1 MATKKTKPIVEEAKE
16 EIVAPIEE
24 VKVEEVKEEIVAPVE
39 EVKNEEVKEE
49 IVAPVEETNTKKF
62 VVVTT
67 DRLNVRKVS
76 SVDTEFLNIVSKG
89 EKLLIN
95 YPKLV
100 KGFYSITTSSGIKG
114 YVMKE
119 FVVEK

>member
-1 MATKKTKPIVEEAKE
+1 MAAKKTKPIVK
-16 EIVAPIEE
+16 
-24 VKVEEVKEEIVAPVE
+24 EVKEEIVAPVE
-39 EVKNEEVKEE
+39 EVKEEVKIEEVKEE
-49 IVAPVEETNTKKF
+49 VVAPVEETNTKKF

-67 DRLNVRKVS
+67 DRLNVRKGPLK
-76 SVDTEFLNIVSKG
+76 DTEVLNIVSKD

-95 YPKLV
+95 DPKLV

>member
-1 MATKKTKPIVEEAKE
+1 MAAKKTKPIVEEVKE
-16 EIVAPIEE
+16 EIVEP
-24 VKVEEVKEEIVAPVE
+24 VEEVKEEIVAPV
-39 EVKNEEVKEE
+39 EEVKEE

-67 DRLNVRKVS
+67 DRLNVRKGPS
-76 SVDTEFLNIVSKG
+76 KDTEVLNIVSKD

-95 YPKLV
+95 DPKLIE
-100 KGFYSITTSSGIKG
+100 GFYSITTSSGIKG

>member
-1 MATKKTKPIVEEAKE
+1 MATKKTKPIVEEVKE

-24 VKVEEVKEEIVAPVE
+24 VK
-39 EVKNEEVKEE
+39 
-49 IVAPVEETNTKKF
+49 VEETNTKKF

-67 DRLNVRKVS
+67 DRLNVRKGPS
-76 SVDTEFLNIVSKG
+76 KDTEVLNIVSKD

-95 YPKLV
+95 DPKLV
-100 KGFYSITTSSGIKG
+100 KGFYSITTSSGIMG

>member
-1 MATKKTKPIVEEAKE
+1 MATKKTKPTVKEVKE
-16 EIVAPIEE
+16 EIVAP
-24 VKVEEVKEEIVAPVE
+24 VEEVKEEIVAPVE
-39 EVKNEEVKEE
+39 E
-49 IVAPVEETNTKKF
+49 APVEETNTKKF

-67 DRLNVRKVS
+67 DRLNVRKGPS
-76 SVDTEFLNIVSKG
+76 KDTEVLNIVSKD

-95 YPKLV
+95 DPKLV

>member
-1 MATKKTKPIVEEAKE
+1 MATKKTKPI
-16 EIVAPIEE
+16 
-24 VKVEEVKEEIVAPVE
+24 VEEVKEEIVAPVE
-39 EVKNEEVKEE
+39 EVK
-49 IVAPVEETNTKKF
+49 VEETNTKKF

-67 DRLNVRKVS
+67 DRLNVRKGPS
-76 SVDTEFLNIVSKG
+76 KDTEVLNIVSKD

-95 YPKLV
+95 DPKLV

>member
-1 MATKKTKPIVEEAKE
+1 MAAKKTKPIVEEVKE
-16 EIVAPIEE
+16 EIIAP
-24 VKVEEVKEEIVAPVE
+24 VEEVKEE
-39 EVKNEEVKEE
+39 VKIEEVKEE
-49 IVAPVEETNTKKF
+49 VVAPIEETNTKKF

-67 DRLNVRKVS
+67 DRLNVRKGPS
-76 SVDTEFLNIVSKG
+76 KDTEVLNIVSKD

-95 YPKLV
+95 DPKLIE
-100 KGFYSITTSSGIKG
+100 GFYSITTSSGIKG

>member
-1 MATKKTKPIVEEAKE
+1 MAAKKTKPIVK
-16 EIVAPIEE
+16 
-24 VKVEEVKEEIVAPVE
+24 EVKEEIVAPVE
-39 EVKNEEVKEE
+39 EVKVEEVKIEEVKIEEVKEE
-49 IVAPVEETNTKKF
+49 VVAPVEETNTKKF

-67 DRLNVRKVS
+67 DRLNVRKGPS
-76 SVDTEFLNIVSKG
+76 KDTEVLNIVSKD

-95 YPKLV
+95 DPKLIE
-100 KGFYSITTSSGIKG
+100 GFYSITTSSGIKG

>member
-1 MATKKTKPIVEEAKE
+1 MAAKKIKPIVEEAKE
-16 EIVAPIEE
+16 EIIAPVEE
-24 VKVEEVKEEIVAPVE
+24 VKVEEAKEE
-39 EVKNEEVKEE
+39 EV
-49 IVAPVEETNTKKF
+49 VAPVEETNAKKF

-67 DRLNVRKVS
+67 DRLNVRKGPS
-76 SVDTEFLNIVSKG
+76 KDTEVLNIVSKD

-95 YPKLV
+95 NPKLV

>member
-1 MATKKTKPIVEEAKE
+1 MATKKTKPIVEE
-16 EIVAPIEE
+16 
-24 VKVEEVKEEIVAPVE
+24 VKVEEAKEEVIE
-39 EVKNEEVKEE
+39 Q
-49 IVAPVEETNTKKF
+49 VEETNTKKF

-67 DRLNVRKVS
+67 DRLNVRKGPS
-76 SVDTEFLNIVSKG
+76 KDTEVLNIVSKD
-89 EKLLIN
+89 EKLVIN
-95 YPKLV
+95 NPKLG

>member
-1 MATKKTKPIVEEAKE
+1 MAAKKTKPI
-16 EIVAPIEE
+16 
-24 VKVEEVKEEIVAPVE
+24 VEEVKEEIVAPVE
-39 EVKNEEVKEE
+39 EVKEEVKEE
-49 IVAPVEETNTKKF
+49 VIAPVEETNTKKF

-67 DRLNVRKVS
+67 DRLNVRKGPS
-76 SVDTEFLNIVSKG
+76 KDTEVLNIVSKD

-95 YPKLV
+95 DPKLIE
-100 KGFYSITTSSGIKG
+100 GFYSITTSSGIKG

>member
-1 MATKKTKPIVEEAKE
+1 MATKKTKPI
-16 EIVAPIEE
+16 
-24 VKVEEVKEEIVAPVE
+24 VEEVKEEIVAPVE
-39 EVKNEEVKEE
+39 EVKVEEV
-49 IVAPVEETNTKKF
+49 IAPVEETNTKKF

-67 DRLNVRKVS
+67 DRLNVRKGPS
-76 SVDTEFLNIVSKG
+76 KDTEVLNIVSKD

-95 YPKLV
+95 DPKLIE
-100 KGFYSITTSSGIKG
+100 GFYSITTSSGIKG

>member
-1 MATKKTKPIVEEAKE
+1 MATKKTKPIVK
-16 EIVAPIEE
+16 E

-39 EVKNEEVKEE
+39 EAKVEEEV
-49 IVAPVEETNTKKF
+49 VAPVEETNTKKF

-67 DRLNVRKVS
+67 DRLNVRKGPS
-76 SVDTEFLNIVSKG
+76 KDTEVLNIVSKD

-95 YPKLV
+95 DPKLIE
-100 KGFYSITTSSGIKG
+100 GFYSITTSSGIKG

>member
-1 MATKKTKPIVEEAKE
+1 MATKKTKPI
-16 EIVAPIEE
+16 
-24 VKVEEVKEEIVAPVE
+24 VEEVKEEIVAPVE
-39 EVKNEEVKEE
+39 EVKEEAKEE

-67 DRLNVRKVS
+67 DRLNVRKGPS
-76 SVDTEFLNIVSKG
+76 KDTEVLNIVSKD

-95 YPKLV
+95 DPKLIE
-100 KGFYSITTSSGIKG
+100 GFYSITTSSGIKG

>member
-1 MATKKTKPIVEEAKE
+1 MATKKTKPI
-16 EIVAPIEE
+16 
-24 VKVEEVKEEIVAPVE
+24 VEEVKEEIVAPVE
-39 EVKNEEVKEE
+39 EVKKEVKEE
-49 IVAPVEETNTKKF
+49 VIAPVEETNTKKF

-67 DRLNVRKVS
+67 DRLNVRKGPS
-76 SVDTEFLNIVSKG
+76 KDTEVLNIVSKD

-95 YPKLV
+95 DPKLV

>member
-1 MATKKTKPIVEEAKE
+1 MAAKKTKPIVEEVKIEEVPAEEVKE
-16 EIVAPIEE
+16 EVVAPIEE
-24 VKVEEVKEEIVAPVE
+24 AK
-39 EVKNEEVKEE
+39 
-49 IVAPVEETNTKKF
+49 VEETNTKKF

-67 DRLNVRKVS
+67 DRLNVRKGPS
-76 SVDTEFLNIVSKG
+76 KDTEVLNIVSKD

-95 YPKLV
+95 DPKLV

>member
-1 MATKKTKPIVEEAKE
+1 MATKKTKSIVK
-16 EIVAPIEE
+16 
-24 VKVEEVKEEIVAPVE
+24 EVKEEIVAPVE
-39 EVKNEEVKEE
+39 EAK
-49 IVAPVEETNTKKF
+49 VEETNTKKF

-67 DRLNVRKVS
+67 DRLNVRKGPS
-76 SVDTEFLNIVSKG
+76 KDTEVLNIVSKD

-95 YPKLV
+95 DPKLV

>member
-1 MATKKTKPIVEEAKE
+1 MAAKKTKPIVEETKE
-16 EIVAPIEE
+16 EILAPVKE
-24 VKVEEVKEEIVAPVE
+24 VKVEEVKIEEAKE
-39 EVKNEEVKEE
+39 EV
-49 IVAPVEETNTKKF
+49 VAPVEETNTKKF

-67 DRLNVRKVS
+67 DRLNVRKGPS
-76 SVDTEFLNIVSKG
+76 KDTEVLNIVSKD

-95 YPKLV
+95 DPKLIE
-100 KGFYSITTSSGIKG
+100 GFYSITTSSGIKG

>member
-1 MATKKTKPIVEEAKE
+1 MAAKKTKSI
-16 EIVAPIEE
+16 
-24 VKVEEVKEEIVAPVE
+24 VEEVKEEIVAPVE
-39 EVKNEEVKEE
+39 EANVEEF
-49 IVAPVEETNTKKF
+49 VAPVEETNTKKF

-67 DRLNVRKVS
+67 DRLNVRKGPS
-76 SVDTEFLNIVSKG
+76 KDTEVLNIVSKD

-95 YPKLV
+95 DPKLIE
-100 KGFYSITTSSGIKG
+100 GFYSITTSSGIKG

>member
-1 MATKKTKPIVEEAKE
+1 MATKKTKPIVK
-16 EIVAPIEE
+16 E

-39 EVKNEEVKEE
+39 EVKEEVKEE
-49 IVAPVEETNTKKF
+49 VIAPVEETNTKKF

-67 DRLNVRKVS
+67 DRLNVRKGPS
-76 SVDTEFLNIVSKG
+76 KDTEVLNIVSKD

-95 YPKLV
+95 DPKLIE
-100 KGFYSITTSSGIKG
+100 GFYSITTSSGIKG

>member
-1 MATKKTKPIVEEAKE
+1 MATKKTKPI
-16 EIVAPIEE
+16 
-24 VKVEEVKEEIVAPVE
+24 VEEVKEEIVAPVE
-39 EVKNEEVKEE
+39 EVKEEAKEE

-67 DRLNVRKVS
+67 DRLNVRKGPS
-76 SVDTEFLNIVSKG
+76 KDTEVLNIVSKD

-95 YPKLV
+95 DPKLV

>member
-1 MATKKTKPIVEEAKE
+1 MATKKTKPIVEE
-16 EIVAPIEE
+16 EIIAPIEE
-24 VKVEEVKEEIVAPVE
+24 LKIEEAPVEEVKEEVVAPVE
-39 EVKNEEVKEE
+39 E
-49 IVAPVEETNTKKF
+49 INTKKF

-67 DRLNVRKVS
+67 DRLNVRKCPS
-76 SVDTEFLNIVSKG
+76 KDTEVLNIVSKD

-95 YPKLV
+95 DPKLV

>member
-1 MATKKTKPIVEEAKE
+1 MAAKKTKPI
-16 EIVAPIEE
+16 
-24 VKVEEVKEEIVAPVE
+24 VEEVKEEIVAPVE
-39 EVKNEEVKEE
+39 EVKNEEVKNEEVKEE
-49 IVAPVEETNTKKF
+49 IVTPVEETNTKKF

-67 DRLNVRKVS
+67 DRLNVRKGPS
-76 SVDTEFLNIVSKG
+76 KDTEVLNIVSKD

-95 YPKLV
+95 DPKLIE
-100 KGFYSITTSSGIKG
+100 GFYSITTSSGIKG

>member
-1 MATKKTKPIVEEAKE
+1 MATKKTKSIVK
-16 EIVAPIEE
+16 E

-39 EVKNEEVKEE
+39 EVKEE
-49 IVAPVEETNTKKF
+49 IVAPVEEAKVEETNTKKF

-67 DRLNVRKVS
+67 DRLNVRKGPS
-76 SVDTEFLNIVSKG
+76 KDTEVLNIVSKD

-95 YPKLV
+95 DPKLV

>member
-1 MATKKTKPIVEEAKE
+1 MAAKKTKPI
-16 EIVAPIEE
+16 I
-24 VKVEEVKEEIVAPVE
+24 EEVKEEIVTPVE
-39 EVKNEEVKEE
+39 EVKVK
-49 IVAPVEETNTKKF
+49 ETNTKKF

-67 DRLNVRKVS
+67 DRLNVRKGPS
-76 SVDTEFLNIVSKG
+76 KDTEVLNIVSKD

-95 YPKLV
+95 DPKLIE
-100 KGFYSITTSSGIKG
+100 GFYSITTSSGIKG

>member
-1 MATKKTKPIVEEAKE
+1 MATKKTKPI
-16 EIVAPIEE
+16 
-24 VKVEEVKEEIVAPVE
+24 VEEVKEEIVAPVE
-39 EVKNEEVKEE
+39 EVKEEVKEE
-49 IVAPVEETNTKKF
+49 VIAPVEETNTKKF

-67 DRLNVRKVS
+67 DRLNVRKGPS
-76 SVDTEFLNIVSKG
+76 KDTEVLNIVSKD

-95 YPKLV
+95 DPKLIE
-100 KGFYSITTSSGIKG
+100 GFYSITTSSGIKG

>member
-1 MATKKTKPIVEEAKE
+1 MAAKKIKPIVEEVKIEEAKE

-24 VKVEEVKEEIVAPVE
+24 
-39 EVKNEEVKEE
+39 
-49 IVAPVEETNTKKF
+49 APVEETNIKKF

-67 DRLNVRKVS
+67 DRLNVRKGPS
-76 SVDTEFLNIVSKG
+76 KDTEVLNIVSKD

-95 YPKLV
+95 DPKLIE
-100 KGFYSITTSSGIKG
+100 GFYSITTSSGIKG

>member
-1 MATKKTKPIVEEAKE
+1 MATKKTKPIVEEVKE

-39 EVKNEEVKEE
+39 E
-49 IVAPVEETNTKKF
+49 INTKKF
-62 VVVTT
+62 VVTT
-67 DRLNVRKVS
+67 DRLNVRKGPS
-76 SVDTEFLNIVSKG
+76 KDTEVLNIVSKD

-95 YPKLV
+95 DPKLV

>member
-1 MATKKTKPIVEEAKE
+1 MAAKKTKPI
-16 EIVAPIEE
+16 
-24 VKVEEVKEEIVAPVE
+24 VEEVKEEIVAPVE
-39 EVKNEEVKEE
+39 EVKVEEVKIEEVKIEEVKEE
-49 IVAPVEETNTKKF
+49 VVAPVEETNTKKF

-67 DRLNVRKVS
+67 DRLNVRKGPS
-76 SVDTEFLNIVSKG
+76 KDTEVLNIVSKD

-95 YPKLV
+95 DPKLIE
-100 KGFYSITTSSGIKG
+100 GFYSITTSSGIKG

>member
-1 MATKKTKPIVEEAKE
+1 MATKKTKPIVEEVK
-16 EIVAPIEE
+16 E
-24 VKVEEVKEEIVAPVE
+24 VKVEEVKEEIVAPVK
-39 EVKNEEVKEE
+39 EVKVEEAKEE
-49 IVAPVEETNTKKF
+49 IVSPVEETNTKKF

-67 DRLNVRKVS
+67 DRLNVRKGPS
-76 SVDTEFLNIVSKG
+76 KDTEVLNIISKD

-95 YPKLV
+95 DPKLV